1 MKIYT
6 RKGDAGM
13 TGMLGGERVTKHDP
27 RVEAYGAVDELNSHI
42 GLALALGEGALPDP
56 SRILQLQ
63 EDLFVIGA
71 RLAAARQKRA
81 LERGLIPC
89 FSEQRIVELEEW
101 IDELESSLPSLDV
114 FLLPGGSPLGA
125 QLQVSRTVCRRAER
139 AISRLLTTQPDLGE
153 IILPYLNRL
162 SDLLFVLARAANHQA
177 GVPDPEWRPVGTRRY
192 ATGAEPDDG

>member
-71 RLAAARQKRA
+71 RLAAARPKRA

>member
-71 RLAAARQKRA
+71 RLAAARPKRA

-89 FSEQRIVELEEW
+89 FSEQRIVELEGW